1 MELKYN
7 VTGSERKSLVS
18 AISTI
23 LDISTNYLGAPTFA
37 YEIGGYH
44 IDKNGTVSFAD
55 LTDSDETE
63 RLMEALCEKG
73 FEAEVQ
79 EVTDGLCIELPLK
92 DLSETAVE
100 NLRRLTDSKAALIK
114 KALGADRLDIELTDD
129 TIRFPWFDRIP
140 EPEVI
145 NAAAHLIGKLLGAA
159 KAQKRVTA
167 KEKETD
173 NEKYAFRCFLL
184 RLGFIG
190 TEYKEERKIL
200 LKNLPGSSAF
210 KTGQK
215 KGFSQD
221 DLDKAKADPAV
232 RAEIKAI
239 LGGNDDEQ

>member
-7 VTGSERKSLVS
+7 VTGSERKSLVGS
-18 AISTI
+18 ISTI
-23 LDISTNYLGAPTFA
+23 LGTPINYLGAPTFA
-37 YEIGGYH
+37 YEVGAYH
-44 IDKNGTVSFAD
+44 IDKNGTVSFDD
-55 LTDSDETE
+55 LTDSDEIE
-63 RLMEALCEKG
+63 RLIEALREKG
-73 FEAEVQ
+73 FEAEAQ

-145 NAAAHLIGKLLGAA
+145 GAAAHLIGKLLGAA

-167 KEKETD
+167 KEKETGND
-173 NEKYAFRCFLL
+173 KYAFRCFLL

-200 LKNLPGSSAF
+200 LKNLSGSSAF
-210 KTGQK
+210 KSGQK

-239 LGGNDDEQ
+239 LGGSDDEQ